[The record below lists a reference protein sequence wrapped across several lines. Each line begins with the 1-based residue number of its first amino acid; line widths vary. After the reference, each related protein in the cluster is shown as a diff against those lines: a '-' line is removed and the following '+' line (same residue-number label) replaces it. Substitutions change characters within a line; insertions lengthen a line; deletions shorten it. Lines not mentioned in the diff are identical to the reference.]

1 MEFVT
6 KSNLT
11 KYTTYLNSY
20 LKKYYQHL
28 DSNGFQ
34 QNPALTGTIVG
45 TSGNNNYLKAS
56 IPTGTTGENSPNWYY
71 ATDGSL
77 QDITT
82 KSVASADKLTNSIK
96 IWGNDFDG
104 SEDFS
109 VRQLKFGNK
118 FSYNLIDLG
127 LPSGTLW
134 MDRNL
139 GASSP
144 EDEGLYYA
152 WGELEGYT
160 TEEVG
165 TTRKFDWDHYKF
177 GGTLTKYNETDKL
190 LNLELSDDA
199 VNQNIDS
206 CTIPTYTQLKELV
219 NNTTQAVT
227 TINGIQGWL
236 FTSSINNN
244 SIFIPNSDMRIWSNT
259 LSKFDSEYMDA
270 YAMMNPHTSD
280 TPSIVVIPAFLR
292 CESAAI
298 RGVSTT
304 SKSGSYDTIIGNVL
318 TFPSSTGTLAL
329 DNVATQSS
337 NGLMS
342 SEDKTSLDNHLI
354 DYSNPHK
361 ITKAQIGLSNV
372 DNTSDSQKDVL
383 SATKLTTPRTIW
395 GQSFDG
401 TSNISGDATYL
412 MSINNSEEDSITSIN
427 NETSNTNHFIQFG
440 KQNRDYVLWNEYGG
454 IWKFNSGT
462 NGANFL
468 VQLGNTNYFANKIGV
483 GTTSPSESV
492 HTTGNIKAA
501 EYKLTD
507 GSTYAEPCTTDEIN
521 SLFE

>member
-28 DSNGFQ
+28 DTNGFQ
-34 QNPALTGTIVG
+34 QNPHLTGTTVG
-45 TSGNNNYLKAS
+45 TSGNNNYLTAS
-56 IPTGTTGENSPNWYY
+56 IPPGTTGKKSPNWYY

-96 IWGNDFDG
+96 MWGNDFDG

-109 VRQLKFGNK
+109 ARQLKFGDE
-118 FSYNLIDLG
+118 FSYKLIDLG

-144 EDEGLYYA
+144 EDEGLHYA

-165 TTRKFDWDHYKF
+165 TTRIFDWDHYKF
-177 GGTLTKYNETDKL
+177 GNGEQSTLSKYNKTDKL

-206 CTIPTYTQLKELV
+206 CTIPTYTQLEELV
-219 NNTTQAVT
+219 DNTTQAVT
-227 TINGIQGWL
+227 TRNGIQGWL
-236 FTSSINNN
+236 FTSSINSN
-244 SIFIPNSDMRIWSNT
+244 SIFIPNTDMRIWSNT
-259 LSKFDSEYMDA
+259 LSKFDGEYNYA
-270 YAMMNPHTSD
+270 YAMMVYNGVD
-280 TPSIVVIPAFLR
+280 TPYIMVTGSYVR
-292 CESAAI
+292 SEAATV

-304 SKSGSYDTIIGNVL
+304 SKSGSYDTVIGNVL
-318 TFPSSTGTLAL
+318 TLPSSTGTLAL
-329 DNVATQSS
+329 DNAATQAS

-342 SEDKTSLDNHLI
+342 SEDKTSLDNHLV

-361 ITKAQIGLSNV
+361 ITKTQIGLDNV
-372 DNTSDSQKDVL
+372 DNTADSQKAVL
-383 SATKLTTPRTIW
+383 SATKLTTPRFIF
-395 GQSFDG
+395 GQLFDG
-401 TSNISGDATYL
+401 TSDISGDTYNL
-412 MSINNSEEDSITSIN
+412 MSINNEEG
-427 NETSNTNHFIQFG
+427 NTNHFIQFG
-440 KQNRDYVLWNEYGG
+440 ATDRDYVIWNEYGG
-454 IWKFNSGT
+454 VWKFNSGQ

-468 VQLGNTNYFANKIGV
+468 VQLGTTNYFANKIGV
-483 GTTSPSESV
+483 GTTSPSESID
-492 HTTGNIKAA
+492 TTGNVKAA
-501 EYKLTD
+501 EYKLID

-521 SLFE
+521 SLFK